1 MQYWRLLGPGCA
13 EEKEVEEEGRGAAG
27 LFLQINQISSVT
39 AGIHSIVERRG
50 EEMWHYITQRSVGLI
65 KKTESR

>member
-13 EEKEVEEEGRGAAG
+13 EEKEGEEEGRRAAG

-50 EEMWHYITQRSVGLI
+50 DVTSYHAKISGLD
-65 KKTESR
+65 KEDRE